1 MFRVYSYSYFLR
13 HFKYPFFIERLSLKI
28 KLLELKRITRLLWT
42 RARSNSSFELFHRW
56 WSFSP
61 SSGPFPPPSPYKIK
75 FICPFPSFSLSFLPL
90 IILFCL
96 VATILITRRESN
108 RNSRYR
114 RRKAMAR
121 ASIWRVLM
129 ASLRSKGSFSVNTAL
144 VRGDSY
150 RISYR
155 RHTDGNA
162 HADTSA

>member
-28 KLLELKRITRLLWT
+28 KLLEFKRITRLLRT

-61 SSGPFPPPSPYKIK
+61 SGLPFPPPYKIK

-90 IILFCL
+90 FILFCL

-114 RRKAMAR
+114 RRRAMAR
-121 ASIWRVLM
+121 ASIRRVLM

>member
-1 MFRVYSYSYFLR
+1 MNKS
-13 HFKYPFFIERLSLKI
+13 KI
-28 KLLELKRITRLLWT
+28 ELKF
-42 RARSNSSFELFHRW
+42 RAISSMMKFLPIIRAL
-56 WSFSP
+56 P
-61 SSGPFPPPSPYKIK
+61 SSPYKIK